1 VGTIRRLFL
10 RLLSFF
16 LSGRAEAELARE
28 INSHLQ
34 LLEDKY
40 LAQAMKPEEARCA
53 ARRAF
58 GGVEQAK
65 ERQRDAR
72 SFGAP
77 DSWWLDVKLG
87 VRMLIRY
94 PGLALIGG
102 FGIAVAVAIAAGG
115 FSIIYGTFL
124 DPSLPLEEGDRI
136 VSLQNWDSE
145 ANSPERRILH
155 DYLIW
160 REELNSVQE
169 IGAFRTVVLNL
180 IAPGAQPE
188 SVSVAAMSASG
199 FRLARV
205 QPLMGRYLVEDDE
218 REGAAP
224 VLVIGANVWRSR
236 FAGDPAILERSVQ
249 LGATPHSIVGVMPEG
264 FAFPLNHRF
273 WVPLRAGSVQPEPL
287 TGPDLMVFGRLAPG
301 ATLERAQ
308 AELTAV
314 GRRTA
319 MAFPKTQAE
328 LRPRVMPYTHAFL
341 GMDKPEDVIGLH
353 LMQGT
358 ITLLL
363 VVVCLNV
370 AILVY
375 ARTATR
381 QAEIAVRSALGASRG
396 RIVAQLFI
404 EAFVLSA
411 AAALAGVAI
420 ADLALRQ
427 AAAATVQIASELPFW
442 VSFQLSPGAVLYAGA
457 LSVLAAAIVGVVP
470 ALKATGR
477 RVQTGLRVIG
487 AGGSGMR
494 LGKTWTVLIVAQ
506 VGFAVALLPAAVFNA
521 WGTMRAGIADPGF
534 AAEEFLS
541 AQLGID
547 YVPNPDAA
555 AASDARE
562 FTRRYAGRQTEL
574 MRRLGAEPGVSSVTF
589 AMVVPGG
596 EPTVR
601 IEAEDV
607 PTTSQSEAEAS
618 GFAVRSGTFGLNVR
632 FNRVDVNFFRAF
644 DVPILAGRGFE
655 SADIT
660 PAGAGPGHPPAGGAV
675 VVNRTFAQ
683 RIFGGN
689 ALGRR
694 IRYVGR
700 SGDAAAEGV
709 EFGPWY
715 EIVGIVGDF
724 PAGAISD
731 LDYKLKLYHA
741 VAAGQVQPVTL
752 AFRVRGSV
760 PTAFAGRLREIAAA
774 VAPDLQLRN
783 ILSLDESLR
792 RDQWIRRREAA
803 VLATVTLSVL
813 ILSSAGIYA
822 LMSFTVSQR
831 RKEIG
836 IRAAL
841 GADPRRIV
849 AAIFSRALGQLAV
862 GAMLGVIAAA
872 PLVRATRG
880 DLVEGNEPVILPFVV
895 ALFMIAVGFL
905 AALGPARRGLRI
917 QPTEVLRDE

>member
-1 VGTIRRLFL
+1 MGTIRRLFL

-16 LSGRAEAELARE
+16 RSGRAEAELARE

-40 LAQAMKPEEARCA
+40 LAQGMKPEEARCA

-65 ERQRDAR
+65 ERQRAAR

-136 VSLQNWDSE
+136 VSLQNWD
-145 ANSPERRILH
+145 P
-155 DYLIW
+155 
-160 REELNSVQE
+160 
-169 IGAFRTVVLNL
+169 
-180 IAPGAQPE
+180 
-188 SVSVAAMSASG
+188 
-199 FRLARV
+199 
-205 QPLMGRYLVEDDE
+205 
-218 REGAAP
+218 
-224 VLVIGANVWRSR
+224 
-236 FAGDPAILERSVQ
+236 
-249 LGATPHSIVGVMPEG
+249 
-264 FAFPLNHRF
+264 
-273 WVPLRAGSVQPEPL
+273 
-287 TGPDLMVFGRLAPG
+287 
-301 ATLERAQ
+301 
-308 AELTAV
+308 
-314 GRRTA
+314 
-319 MAFPKTQAE
+319 
-328 LRPRVMPYTHAFL
+328 
-341 GMDKPEDVIGLH
+341 
-353 LMQGT
+353 
-358 ITLLL
+358 
-363 VVVCLNV
+363 
-370 AILVY
+370 
-375 ARTATR
+375 
-381 QAEIAVRSALGASRG
+381 
-396 RIVAQLFI
+396 
-404 EAFVLSA
+404 
-411 AAALAGVAI
+411 
-420 ADLALRQ
+420 
-427 AAAATVQIASELPFW
+427 
-442 VSFQLSPGAVLYAGA
+442 
-457 LSVLAAAIVGVVP
+457 
-470 ALKATGR
+470 
-477 RVQTGLRVIG
+477 
-487 AGGSGMR
+487 
-494 LGKTWTVLIVAQ
+494 
-506 VGFAVALLPAAVFNA
+506 
-521 WGTMRAGIADPGF
+521 
-534 AAEEFLS
+534 
-541 AQLGID
+541 
-547 YVPNPDAA
+547 
-555 AASDARE
+555 
-562 FTRRYAGRQTEL
+562 
-574 MRRLGAEPGVSSVTF
+574 
-589 AMVVPGG
+589 
-596 EPTVR
+596 
-601 IEAEDV
+601 
-607 PTTSQSEAEAS
+607 
-618 GFAVRSGTFGLNVR
+618 
-632 FNRVDVNFFRAF
+632 
-644 DVPILAGRGFE
+644 
-655 SADIT
+655 
-660 PAGAGPGHPPAGGAV
+660 
-675 VVNRTFAQ
+675 
-683 RIFGGN
+683 
-689 ALGRR
+689 
-694 IRYVGR
+694 
-700 SGDAAAEGV
+700 AAEGV
-709 EFGPWY
+709 EFGRWY

-880 DLVEGNEPVILPFVV
+880 DLVEGNEAVILPFVV